1 MAFPGDLR
9 VWVRCLQWTWRVIAV
24 AGVLAGGLAALMI
37 ITDEAEHDDEWDGL
51 GTVFGLI
58 GGGISIALLVLS
70 GVLLALVRVG
80 WRRVQ
85 VDGSMDMLRS
95 AAAVTMLLAIG
106 WLCVTVTVVVNTG
119 SSAAM
124 VATASPSLLMMW
136 FAAMVLTKARKQ
148 SPEVLQGLSD

>member
-1 MAFPGDLR
+1 MAFRGDLH

-24 AGVLAGGLAALMI
+24 AGVLAGVLAALMI

-58 GGGISIALLVLS
+58 GAGISIALLVLS

-95 AAAVTMLLAIG
+95 AAAVTIHRA
-106 WLCVTVTVVVNTG
+106 
-119 SSAAM
+119 
-124 VATASPSLLMMW
+124 PSLRL
-136 FAAMVLTKARKQ
+136 L
-148 SPEVLQGLSD
+148 P